1 MTKPAKVITP
11 PEKKIGAQTPADPL
25 RNNRTLPP
33 AATSFGEE
41 SYKVLKTSFIN
52 GQLVQPG
59 AIVQLPDG
67 VRAGT
72 ALELIGGV
80 AQAPTSNKI
89 AAARAAAAAA
99 PKEESESAEGAKP
112 SAEEI
117 KAGKRE
123 VSAAAST
130 AAAAGHKSAD
140 NSDPI

>member
-25 RNNRTLPP
+25 RNNRPLPP
-33 AATSFGEE
+33 AATSFGDE
-41 SYKVLKTSFIN
+41 SYEVLVTSFIN

-67 VRAGT
+67 VRPGKG
-72 ALELIGGV
+72 LKLVGGV

-99 PKEESESAEGAKP
+99 PKEESEPAEGAKLSP
-112 SAEEI
+112 EEV
-117 KAGKRE
+117 KAGKRD
-123 VSAAAST
+123 VSAAAAT